1 MKFGA
6 IVIAALIISAIA
18 AHFLLGD
25 PGYVAINF
33 RGYLV
38 EMSVPVLVSLV
49 VLLVI
54 AIWLIR
60 RPRRKA
66 AGQSSEHQ
74 RCPAVQLFAGCTCG
88 TLAGQG

>member
-60 RPRRKA
+60 RMIQAPRRLGEA
-66 AGQSSEHQ
+66 AG
-74 RCPAVQLFAGCTCG
+74 RYRAGRAGWLDG
-88 TLAGQG
+88 TGVRIRR